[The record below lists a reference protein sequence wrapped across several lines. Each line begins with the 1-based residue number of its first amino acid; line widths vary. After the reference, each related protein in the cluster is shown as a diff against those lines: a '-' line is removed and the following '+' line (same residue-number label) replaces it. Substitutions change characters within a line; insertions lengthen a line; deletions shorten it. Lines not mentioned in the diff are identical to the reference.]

1 MESKVIIQNFIFYT
15 KKQYFCISDLII
27 MIIDETKKLIES
39 LSMNEKRYFKL
50 FINRSIFGDENKYLL
65 IFDVFNN
72 NTNINEDT
80 LKNYIKSKGFSDKN
94 VSYDINYLN
103 KVILRSLNEFH
114 FEKTISLKLQNH
126 IKSVEILFYK
136 GLYEECLKII
146 QKAKKLSKKNENEIL
161 MLELLNWEKK
171 CMGYSKGFYGAM
183 SVNEKIDNY
192 FNHIKENREI
202 TDLYYHSYYLKNN
215 VGKIQMDKI
224 NEEFEK
230 IINNPLIKKE
240 AHQLHAVQSKIFYF
254 LIFSNYYHVTN
265 KTQKELSTLE
275 QVIQVFDSNSF
286 YKEENPLDYI
296 SVYIRIIDIYKKSD
310 NTTFY
315 SKIEALRK
323 FENILDFQK
332 STAKERIFFHTYQS
346 ELEYLIYNNN
356 FNEGAKMM
364 QFISKELKEN
374 KYNIEPYYF
383 IGMYFQFACIMLIE
397 KNLSQSLKYINLIR
411 NEFKLE
417 DRPKTFIKTEILNL
431 IIHYELK
438 NYKLVL
444 HNALAFNKR
453 YKRVFK
459 LNFVEKNIIQ
469 LINSIS
475 ENPYSKNENVEF
487 KLLYNKILKKDNIE
501 NNISNK
507 IYIKYLTSK
516 INI

>member
-1 MESKVIIQNFIFYT
+1 
-15 KKQYFCISDLII
+15 
-27 MIIDETKKLIES
+27 MIIEETKKLVES
-39 LSMNEKRYFKL
+39 MSMNEKRYFKL

-65 IFDVFNN
+65 IFDIFNN
-72 NTNINEDT
+72 NANVNEET
-80 LKNYIKSKGFSDKN
+80 LKKYIKDKGFSDKN
-94 VSYDINYLN
+94 ISYDMNYLN
-103 KVILRSLNEFH
+103 RVILRSLNEFH

-146 QKAKKLSKKNENEIL
+146 RKAKKLSKKNENEIL

-215 VGKIQMDKI
+215 VGKIQIEKI
-224 NEEFEK
+224 NEEFEN
-230 IINNPLIKKE
+230 IINNPLLQRE
-240 AHQLHAVQSKIFYF
+240 GNLLHAIQSKIFYY
-254 LIFSNYYHVTN
+254 LIFSNYYHVFN
-265 KTQKELSTLE
+265 KKQKELINLE
-275 QVIQVFDSNSF
+275 NVIEIFDSNPF

-310 NTTFY
+310 NNTFY

-332 STAKERIFFHTYQS
+332 NTANERIFFHTYQS
-346 ELEYLIYNNN
+346 EIEYLIYNNN
-356 FNEGAKMM
+356 FSEGTKMM
-364 QFISKELKEN
+364 QFVTKKLKEN
-374 KYNIEPYYF
+374 KFNIEPYYF

-397 KNLSQSLKYINLIR
+397 KNLSQSLKYINFIK
-411 NEFKLE
+411 NEYKLE

-438 NYKLVL
+438 NYKLVI
-444 HNALAFNKR
+444 HNTQAF
-453 YKRVFK
+453 YKKYKNVFK
-459 LNFVEKNIIQ
+459 LNFLEKNIIQ
-469 LINSIS
+469 LISSIS

-487 KLLYNKILKKDNIE
+487 KLLYNKIVKKENIK

>member
-1 MESKVIIQNFIFYT
+1 
-15 KKQYFCISDLII
+15 
-27 MIIDETKKLIES
+27 MILEETKKLIES

-50 FINRSIFGDENKYLL
+50 FINRSIFGDENKYLIL
-65 IFDVFNN
+65 FDIFNN
-72 NTNINEDT
+72 NKKISEEIV
-80 LKNYIKSKGFSDKN
+80 KKHIKDKGFSDKN
-94 VSYDINYLN
+94 ISYDMNYLN
-103 KVILRSLNEFH
+103 KIILRSLNEFH

-161 MLELLNWEKK
+161 VLELLNWEKK

-192 FNHIKENREI
+192 FNHIKENRLI

-215 VGKIQMDKI
+215 VGKLPIEKI
-224 NEEFEK
+224 NEEFKE
-230 IINNPLIKKE
+230 IISTPTIKRE
-240 AHQLHAVQSKIFYF
+240 VNTLHSVQSKIFYH
-254 LIFSNYYHVTN
+254 LIISNYHHVSN
-265 KTQKELSTLE
+265 KVQKELISLE
-275 QVIQVFDSNSF
+275 NVIQVFDLNPY

-310 NTTFY
+310 NDTFY

-332 STAKERIFFHTYQS
+332 NTARERIFFHTYQA

-356 FNEGAKMM
+356 FSEGTKMM
-364 QFISKELKEN
+364 QFVSKKLKEN
-374 KYNIEPYYF
+374 KFNIEPYYF

-411 NEFKLE
+411 NEYKLE

-444 HNALAFNKR
+444 HNRAAFDKK

-459 LNFVEKNIIQ
+459 LNFVEKNIVQ
-469 LINSIS
+469 LITNIS
-475 ENPYSKNENVEF
+475 ENPYSKNENVAF
-487 KLLYNKILKKDNIE
+487 KWLYQKLVRKEKID

-507 IYIKYLTSK
+507 IYIKYITSK